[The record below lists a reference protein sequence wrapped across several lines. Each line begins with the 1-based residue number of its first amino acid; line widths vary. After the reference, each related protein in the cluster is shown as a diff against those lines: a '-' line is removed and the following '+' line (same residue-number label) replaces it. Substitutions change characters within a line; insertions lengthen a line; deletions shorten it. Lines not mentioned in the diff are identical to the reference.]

1 MNGDRVSFDESD
13 PQRLAV
19 EGEDAMNQC
28 VERLFLACKSTIA
41 VRACR
46 LDYDFYFS
54 ETFTETC
61 QSIVARDLRNQLQF
75 LVEDEKYVMQLNS
88 RLVKLARELSSYIKV
103 HAIPAEYIE
112 RQEMFIVCDGIAY
125 LHQPNIERPRGFM
138 STSDRGTAHRF
149 SRQFKDIW
157 ERSAPPAELFT
168 AGL

>member
-1 MNGDRVSFDESD
+1 MSGDRVSFDESD

-19 EGEDAMNQC
+19 EGEDAMKEC
-28 VERLFLACKSTIA
+28 VERLFLACKSAIA
-41 VRACR
+41 VRAWR

-75 LVEDEKYVMQLNS
+75 LVEDEKYVMKVNS
-88 RLVKLARELSSYIKV
+88 RLVKLARDFSSYIKV
-103 HAIPAEYIE
+103 RVIPEEYIE

-125 LHQPNIERPRGFM
+125 LHQPSIDHPRGFM
-138 STSDRGTAHRF
+138 STADRGTAR
-149 SRQFKDIW
+149 RYAQQFKDTW

-168 AGL
+168 TGL

>member
-19 EGEDAMNQC
+19 EGQDAMNEC
-28 VERLFLACKSTIA
+28 VERLFLACKSAIA
-41 VRACR
+41 VRAFR

-61 QSIVARDLRNQLQF
+61 RSIVARDLRNQLQF
-75 LVEDEKYVMQLNS
+75 LVEDEKHVMTVNS
-88 RLVKLARELSSYIKV
+88 RLVKLARELSSYVKV
-103 HAIPAEYIE
+103 RVIPAEYIE
-112 RQEMFIVCDGIAY
+112 HQEMFIVCDGTAY
-125 LHQPNIERPRGFM
+125 LHQPGIEWPRGFM
-138 STSDRGTAHRF
+138 STADRGTARRF
-149 SRQFKDIW
+149 SKQFKNIW